1 MADST
6 ARRSP
11 LRDPMARPLLWR
23 LPLVVFV
30 VVGAVGIASIDA
42 LLRRDVDREAER
54 HAEQVQALLGTRLRD
69 RASYLRALTLSL
81 GALDEG
87 PARAPSF
94 LPLARELHAAAPE
107 VVSISLV
114 DTLGVVRERL
124 LREAANRQPLMGEED
139 EPHSFERAIAIA
151 TAVRQRRLALTPTI
165 TLRDGS
171 SGIMMYDPIVV
182 RGRVIGVV
190 GTGISH
196 DRLFKGTVAAIGHAR
211 FTDQVRTAEGEVL
224 ARSARWPANPQRVVT
239 RPVSLPDGRRWQLDI
254 AVPRFEPFL
263 PRLLTGLAGIALIAL
278 VVAIVLREAARSERL
293 TEHSERLE
301 LVSRDLLDA
310 NVRLEERAMQ
320 VAEANRAKS
329 RFLANVSHELRT
341 PINAIVGYNA
351 LVLDG
356 VYGTLADGLRD
367 AHQRIQLASRHL
379 LALVD
384 EVLDLS
390 RIEAGRMTVETGP
403 VDLAAMLDSVASVV
417 EPTAAAKGVHVDV
430 VLGRELPRLTTDGR
444 HLRKVLLNLT
454 TNAVKFTEQGVV
466 TLVARRDPDAPEQR
480 VLLAVEDTGIGIA
493 QADQQRIFEEFE
505 QVLSDARGDSLRR
518 GTGLGLPLA
527 RKLTRL
533 IGGDIELESTLGVG
547 SRFIVRVPIDAPARE
562 PVAPAVSRRVAS
574 GPDAAPGPTPA
585 PSGPRVSAEE
595 MERAVARTREI
606 VDASEGE
613 EHASATVA
621 DASRAAR
628 PSPSAGVDAPHAA
641 D

>member
-1 MADST
+1 MADSS

-30 VVGAVGIASIDA
+30 LVGIVGIASIDA

-54 HAEQVQALLGTRLRD
+54 HAEQVQALLGARLRD
-69 RASYLRALTLSL
+69 RASYLHALTLSL
-81 GALDEG
+81 AALGEGAD
-87 PARAPSF
+87 RSPSF
-94 LPLARELHAAAPE
+94 LRLARELHEAAPE

-114 DTLGVVRERL
+114 DTLGVVRDRL
-124 LREAANRQPLMGEED
+124 LRDQASRRAPVTQAEE
-139 EPHSFERAIAIA
+139 PQSLERAIAVA
-151 TAVRQRRLALTPTI
+151 TAVRQQRLTMTPTV

-171 SGIMMYDPIVV
+171 SGIVIYDPIVA
-182 RGRVIGVV
+182 RGRVVGLV
-190 GTGISH
+190 GTGVSH
-196 DRLFKGTVAAIGHAR
+196 DRLFKGTVAAVEHAR
-211 FTDQVRTAEGEVL
+211 FSDQVRNAEGEVV
-224 ARSARWPANPQRVVT
+224 ARSTHWPASPQRVVT
-239 RPVSLPDGRRWQLDI
+239 RAVTLPDGRRWQVDI

-263 PRLLTGLAGIALIAL
+263 PRFLTGLAGVALIVL

-293 TEHSERLE
+293 AEHTERLE

-356 VYGTLADGLRD
+356 VYGAIADGLRD

-379 LALVD
+379 LTLVD

-390 RIEAGRMTVETGP
+390 RIEAGRMAIEPGP
-403 VDLAAMLDSVASVV
+403 VDLAALLDSVAAVV

-493 QADQQRIFEEFE
+493 PADQQRIFEEFE
-505 QVLSDARGDSLRR
+505 QVLTDARGDSLRR

-533 IGGDIELESTLGVG
+533 IGGDIELESALGVG
-547 SRFIVRVPIDAPARE
+547 SRFIVRVPIDAPTRD
-562 PVAPAVSRRVAS
+562 VAPPPRRAVLAPELASVQVA
-574 GPDAAPGPTPA
+574 AALPA
-585 PSGPRVSAEE
+585 RVSAEE

-606 VDASEGE
+606 VDAPTEPDSR
-613 EHASATVA
+613 VA
-621 DASRAAR
+621 GAALEASRTAR
-628 PSPSAGVDAPHAA
+628 PGPSAGVDAPQAA

>member
-1 MADST
+1 MADSS

-30 VVGAVGIASIDA
+30 IIGVVGIASIDA

-54 HAEQVQALLGTRLRD
+54 HAEQVQALLGARLRD
-69 RASYLRALTLSL
+69 RASYLHALALSL
-81 GALDEG
+81 GALGEG

-114 DTLGVVRERL
+114 DTLGGIRERL
-124 LREAANRQPLMGEED
+124 LRDAAGSQAATPGAEE
-139 EPHSFERAIAIA
+139 PQSLERAIAIA
-151 TAVRQRRLALTPTI
+151 TAVRQQRLAITPTI
-165 TLRDGS
+165 TLRHGGS
-171 SGIMMYDPIVV
+171 GFMMYDPIVI
-182 RGRVIGVV
+182 RGRVIGLV
-190 GTGISH
+190 GTGVSH
-196 DRLFKGTVAAIGHAR
+196 DRLFRGTVAAVGHVR
-211 FTDQVRTAEGEVL
+211 FTDRVRTAEGDVV

-239 RPVSLPDGRRWQLDI
+239 RAVILPDGRRWQLDI
-254 AVPRFEPFL
+254 AVSRFEPFL
-263 PRLLTGLAGIALIAL
+263 PRLLTGLAGVALIVL

-293 TEHSERLE
+293 AEHSERLE

-356 VYGTLADGLRD
+356 VYGAVADGLRD

-390 RIEAGRMTVETGP
+390 RIEAGRMAIEPGP
-403 VDLAAMLDSVASVV
+403 VDLAAMLDSVAAVV

-430 VLGRELPRLTTDGR
+430 VLGRELPRLMTDGR

-480 VLLAVEDTGIGIA
+480 VLLAVEDPGIGIA
-493 QADQQRIFEEFE
+493 PPDQQRIFEEFE

-562 PVAPAVSRRVAS
+562 VPPPAVTRRASPAPEAVAAPA
-574 GPDAAPGPTPA
+574 PI
-585 PSGPRVSAEE
+585 PSVPRVSAEE
-595 MERAVARTREI
+595 MERAVGRTREI
-606 VDASEGE
+606 VDAPEPE
-613 EHASATVA
+613 AHASAA
-621 DASRAAR
+621 ALDASRTAS
-628 PSPSAGVDAPHAA
+628 PSPSTGVDAPHAA